1 MKRFFVII
9 FIALIGAGMLCATE
23 PNTNKTIKIHSV
35 GEVEVIPDMATFNI
49 DLNCL
54 DVNLANSKKCLVEK
68 SASLIKKLQSFGIAS
83 KDIMTTSV
91 NMQKS
96 YTWQNNKRVFE
107 GYKSSTSIFVTVRD
121 INKLEAVY
129 SDLLENKNTEVG
141 GLNYTHSKIDSLK
154 NEAYLNALSKANDI
168 VDKLLTRLPEKNKEI
183 IRILNGEYSSPAI
196 PQYRGYNE
204 LGLAKADM
212 SSMDEGSVVSINK
225 GTLKIQADLYIEYSI
240 K

>member
-141 GLNYTHSKIDSLK
+141 GLN
-154 NEAYLNALSKANDI
+154 
-168 VDKLLTRLPEKNKEI
+168 
-183 IRILNGEYSSPAI
+183 
-196 PQYRGYNE
+196 
-204 LGLAKADM
+204 
-212 SSMDEGSVVSINK
+212 
-225 GTLKIQADLYIEYSI
+225 
-240 K
+240 

>member
-9 FIALIGAGMLCATE
+9 FIALTGAGMLCATE

-129 SDLLENKNTEVG
+129 SDLLENKNTEIG

-196 PQYRGYNE
+196 PQYRSYNE
-204 LGLAKADM
+204 LGRAKAEM
-212 SSMDEGSVVSINK
+212 SSMDESSVVSINK

>member
-9 FIALIGAGMLCATE
+9 FIALTGAGMLCATE

-68 SASLIKKLQSFGIAS
+68 SASLIKKLQSSGIAS

-107 GYKSSTSIFVTVRD
+107 GYKTSTSIFVTVRD
-121 INKLEAVY
+121 INKLQAVY
-129 SDLLENKNTEVG
+129 
-141 GLNYTHSKIDSLK
+141 
-154 NEAYLNALSKANDI
+154 
-168 VDKLLTRLPEKNKEI
+168 
-183 IRILNGEYSSPAI
+183 
-196 PQYRGYNE
+196 
-204 LGLAKADM
+204 
-212 SSMDEGSVVSINK
+212 
-225 GTLKIQADLYIEYSI
+225 
-240 K
+240 